1 MDRGTR
7 ATPENR
13 GAEAAARFRGEASAP
28 SRQPTGRRP
37 RHVFELEDYLLAGWV
52 LLLEYGLRR
61 LASDPG
67 GAVNPFVLSRML
79 SDESASPGGW
89 LAWLGSL
96 TPVGWTVLGLFLFI
110 LLTRGPEDTDRDVA
124 LHRRTPMLALALPI
138 LSIYALIASAVQDA
152 VVGVK
157 AWPASGLPPWPGP
170 YVPHAVRRTA
180 AVPLAFIG
188 DAMFRAELQQTD
200 LLNFTPASLGD
211 VMSPG
216 MLFVVLA
223 SAFPFMIFVAGPRIA
238 AGADMAWRP
247 WIIRFALFFVATWVG
262 NAGWTW

>member
-13 GAEAAARFRGEASAP
+13 GAEAAARYRGDAAAP
-28 SRQPTGRRP
+28 SRQPGRRP

-52 LLLEYGLRR
+52 VLLEYGLQRF
-61 LASDPG
+61 AGDPG
-67 GAVNPFVLSRML
+67 GITNPFVLNRML
-79 SDESASPGGW
+79 SNEAASPEGW
-89 LAWLGSL
+89 LSWLASL
-96 TPVGWTVLGLFLFI
+96 TPIGWVVLGLFLFV

-124 LHRRTPMLALALPI
+124 LHRRTPMLALALPV
-138 LSIYALIASAVQDA
+138 LSIYALIATGIQRLT
-152 VVGVK
+152 VGIDEH
-157 AWPASGLPPWPGP
+157 PASGLPPWPGP
-170 YVPHAVRRTA
+170 YVPRVVRRTA

-200 LLNFTPASLGD
+200 LLTFTPASLAE
-211 VMSPG
+211 VVSPG
-216 MLFVVLA
+216 LLFLVIA

-247 WIIRFALFFVATWVG
+247 WIIRFALFFVATWAG
-262 NAGWTW
+262 NTGWTW